1 MIGRKGGG
9 GAGGVQNINRAMES
23 EREGQ
28 RKGRLGMVI
37 KVLFAR
43 SGIQE
48 QSLSMSLMVTACS
61 KTGTFSC
68 RPMTEDDGGRR

>member
-28 RKGRLGMVI
+28 SKGRLGMVI

-61 KTGTFSC
+61 KTGTFS
-68 RPMTEDDGGRR
+68 